1 MWSQSDGTKEST
13 FTQILWRMSTS
24 TTCSIRIPTGLMTWY
39 VESLDFFWNFSFASS
54 TLFACM
60 IVNYILN
67 TVDLQKHGHNEDI
80 LSVAQCPPNLL
91 ATSGYDGE
99 VIVWNMVSGHIF
111 CHLSAPIPREYE
123 DQSCMSIFFFFNFLW
138 IYQYMYLEII
148 DLWKLYKSYCFM
160 KWKGHG
166 TWHLVLYITWQCLK
180 LINIALI
187 SSDRY
192 SISSDISV
200 QWMEMSSIC

>member
-1 MWSQSDGTKEST
+1 
-13 FTQILWRMSTS
+13 
-24 TTCSIRIPTGLMTWY
+24 
-39 VESLDFFWNFSFASS
+39 
-54 TLFACM
+54 M

-123 DQSCMSIFFFFNFLW
+123 DQSCMSIFFFNFSW
-138 IYQYMYLEII
+138 IYQYTVSWNNWFVEAIQVLLFYEVE
-148 DLWKLYKSYCFM
+148 
-160 KWKGHG
+160 G
-166 TWHLVLYITWQCLK
+166 TWNLTFSFIYQISLSWQCLK

-187 SSDRY
+187 GSDRY

-200 QWMEMSSIC
+200 QWMEMSLIC

>member
-1 MWSQSDGTKEST
+1 
-13 FTQILWRMSTS
+13 
-24 TTCSIRIPTGLMTWY
+24 
-39 VESLDFFWNFSFASS
+39 
-54 TLFACM
+54 M

-123 DQSCMSIFFFFNFLW
+123 DQSCMSIFFFLTFHEFTST
-138 IYQYMYLEII
+138 MYLEII
-148 DLWKLYKSYCFM
+148 DLWKRYKSYCLM
-160 KWKGHG
+160 KWKGHE
-166 TWHLVLYITWQCLK
+166 L
-180 LINIALI
+180 
-187 SSDRY
+187 
-192 SISSDISV
+192 DI
-200 QWMEMSSIC
+200 

>member
-39 VESLDFFWNFSFASS
+39 VESLDFFWNFSFASW

-123 DQSCMSIFFFFNFLW
+123 DQSCMSIFFFNFLW
-138 IYQYMYLEII
+138 IYQYMFLEII
-148 DLWKLYKSYCFM
+148 DLWKLFKSYCFM

-166 TWHLVLYITWQCLK
+166 TWHLVLYIKYLYPDNAW
-180 LINIALI
+180 N
-187 SSDRY
+187 
-192 SISSDISV
+192 
-200 QWMEMSSIC
+200 

>member
-1 MWSQSDGTKEST
+1 
-13 FTQILWRMSTS
+13 MSTS
-24 TTCSIRIPTGLMTWY
+24 TTCSIQIPTGLMTWY
-39 VESLDFFWNFSFASS
+39 VESLDFASS

-123 DQSCMSIFFFFNFLW
+123 DQSCMSIFFLTFHEFTST
-138 IYQYMYLEII
+138 MYLEII
-148 DLWKLYKSYCFM
+148 DLWKRYKSYCLM
-160 KWKGHG
+160 KWKGHE
-166 TWHLVLYITWQCLK
+166 L
-180 LINIALI
+180 
-187 SSDRY
+187 
-192 SISSDISV
+192 DI
-200 QWMEMSSIC
+200 

>member
-1 MWSQSDGTKEST
+1 
-13 FTQILWRMSTS
+13 
-24 TTCSIRIPTGLMTWY
+24 
-39 VESLDFFWNFSFASS
+39 
-54 TLFACM
+54 M

-123 DQSCMSIFFFFNFLW
+123 DQSCMSIFFFLTFYESTSTC
-138 IYQYMYLEII
+138 I
-148 DLWKLYKSYCFM
+148 
-160 KWKGHG
+160 
-166 TWHLVLYITWQCLK
+166 LK
-180 LINIALI
+180 
-187 SSDRY
+187 
-192 SISSDISV
+192 
-200 QWMEMSSIC
+200 